1 MANDFLRVR
10 NAIPLEREY
19 EGWIVREIEDYLALS
34 GRKATIFGVGSAREK
49 IWPADEELNVAGKVV
64 GLQFKRPSLSN
75 PPGNDPT
82 HSRRL
87 HWKLGSPAS
96 QLNLVLNTP
105 EIFYALPTFTDPKYK
120 RVSLHHCLFWRP
132 ENAVRKTVWYNNPGA
147 NPARSYLQVEGATR
161 WGHYMEKLVRCLIG
175 RALPAGGFQAYVNN
189 LQADV
194 SPDLGGVR
202 ARSTPTAGIYI
213 IFIPRLPG
221 QAEA

>member
-19 EGWIVREIEDYLALS
+19 EAWIVREIQDYMALS

-49 IWPADEELNVAGKVV
+49 VWPADEELNVAGKVI
-64 GLQFKRPSLSN
+64 GLQFKRPNLGG
-75 PPGNDPT
+75 PADDPT

-87 HWKLGSPAS
+87 HWRLGSPAG

-105 EIFYALPTFTDPKYK
+105 EIFYALPTFTDPKYR

-132 ENAVRKTVWYNNPGA
+132 ANAVRKTVWYNNPRA
-147 NPARSYLQVEGATR
+147 NAAKSYREVEGETR
-161 WGHYMEKLVRCLIG
+161 WGHFMEKVVRCMIG
-175 RALPAGGFQAYVNN
+175 RSLPANGVQAYVGN

-194 SPDLGGVR
+194 MGDQVAR
-202 ARSTPTAGIYI
+202 ARPTAGIYV

-221 QAEA
+221 ETES